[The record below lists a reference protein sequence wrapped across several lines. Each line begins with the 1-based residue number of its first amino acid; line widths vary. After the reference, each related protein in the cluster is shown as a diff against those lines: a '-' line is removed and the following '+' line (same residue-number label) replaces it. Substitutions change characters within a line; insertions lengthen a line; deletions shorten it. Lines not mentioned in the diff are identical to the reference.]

1 MTDQQVL
8 QNLGL
13 CKRAN
18 KIVSGEEQVLESIR
32 NNKAYL
38 VFLASDAAKNT
49 TKSITDKSN
58 FYGVHLNAMF
68 TSEELNK
75 AIGTNNRKVIA
86 VTDKNFS
93 KMILNQLEK

>member
-1 MTDQQVL
+1 MSKDKVL

-18 KIVSGEEQVLESIR
+18 KIASGEEQVLEMIR
-32 NNKAYL
+32 SNKAHL
-38 VFLASDAAKNT
+38 VLLANDAAKNT
-49 TKSITDKSN
+49 TKSITDKCN
-58 FYGVHLNAMF
+58 FYGVNLNADF

-93 KMILNQLEK
+93 KMIMNQLEK